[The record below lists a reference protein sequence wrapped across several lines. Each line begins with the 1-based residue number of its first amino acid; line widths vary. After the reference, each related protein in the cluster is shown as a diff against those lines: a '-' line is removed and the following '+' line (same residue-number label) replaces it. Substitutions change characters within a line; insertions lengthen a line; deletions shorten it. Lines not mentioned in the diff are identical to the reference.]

1 MAPNQRYSVLGQV
14 PEEFA
19 ELSMGHHWSISL
31 VLDAQSCWLHAFLTG
46 FDTDRRLMRPTW
58 KAGNPLPSL
67 MNAELQ
73 PSDPESNQ
81 QCCALHTSCQCA
93 ANDDKSTMNCVVPM
107 KNLDNGT
114 TQENISYVVGNY
126 VSNVFFIA
134 FLTPQHDLLIPT
146 LVIGSFHLG
155 RKWDL

>member
-1 MAPNQRYSVLGQV
+1 M
-14 PEEFA
+14 
-19 ELSMGHHWSISL
+19 
-31 VLDAQSCWLHAFLTG
+31 
-46 FDTDRRLMRPTW
+46 
-58 KAGNPLPSL
+58 L

-93 ANDDKSTMNCVVPM
+93 ANNDKSTMNCVVPM